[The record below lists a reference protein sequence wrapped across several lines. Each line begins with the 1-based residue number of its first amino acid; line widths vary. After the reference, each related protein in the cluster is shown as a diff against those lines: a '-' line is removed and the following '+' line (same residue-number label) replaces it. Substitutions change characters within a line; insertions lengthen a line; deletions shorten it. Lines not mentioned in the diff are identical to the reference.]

1 MVALTRSNTS
11 PKKFIAFK
19 FMIDR
24 YYWLLLSIKAKSN
37 ENITI
42 YLALAFKTFNNR
54 LKTIN
59 IMLSYPEV
67 IRRFEYITLYL
78 NSLFLFQIAITQKFM
93 Q

>member
-1 MVALTRSNTS
+1 MVALTRSNTY

-54 LKTIN
+54 LKN
-59 IMLSYPEV
+59 NKYYV
-67 IRRFEYITLYL
+67 IVSRGYKTF
-78 NSLFLFQIAITQKFM
+78 
-93 Q
+93 

>member
-78 NSLFLFQIAITQKFM
+78 NSPALFQIAIT
-93 Q
+93 